1 MKKFHFSSIF
11 AGGVENVHFLFP
23 TAGIL
28 LYLSCEFW
36 ILCPW
41 RSTLR
46 SFLVSATPFCSPLN
60 HWFALSVKT
69 DVSAVGRVE
78 ELPCS

>member
-28 LYLSCEFW
+28 LYLSCEF
-36 ILCPW
+36 
-41 RSTLR
+41 
-46 SFLVSATPFCSPLN
+46 LN
-60 HWFALSVKT
+60 SLSLALY
-69 DVSAVGRVE
+69 AAFF
-78 ELPCS
+78 PCISNTVLFTFKSLIRA